1 HVGEFDT
8 DWLRQMQ
15 QQASQFRSK
24 GFAVHFTIEKGE
36 GHVMRTL
43 AGESSARLFKE
54 IEEYRE
60 GCSRKRGS
68 GANNHT
74 RANCNIHCISV
85 STAVAYMAMT
95 AINARLLDRELK
107 KGSAELIILSIV
119 ESRPRH
125 GYEISKLIEARSGGK
140 LKFHVASLYPLLYRL
155 EERGWLQ
162 GRWVE
167 KAGQRRRRFY
177 SLTAEG
183 RRILNRQRDT
193 WKAFVHAMGLITGIR
208 HA

>member
-1 HVGEFDT
+1 
-8 DWLRQMQ
+8 
-15 QQASQFRSK
+15 
-24 GFAVHFTIEKGE
+24 
-36 GHVMRTL
+36 
-43 AGESSARLFKE
+43 
-54 IEEYRE
+54 
-60 GCSRKRGS
+60 
-68 GANNHT
+68 
-74 RANCNIHCISV
+74 
-85 STAVAYMAMT
+85 
-95 AINARLLDRELK
+95 LLDRELK